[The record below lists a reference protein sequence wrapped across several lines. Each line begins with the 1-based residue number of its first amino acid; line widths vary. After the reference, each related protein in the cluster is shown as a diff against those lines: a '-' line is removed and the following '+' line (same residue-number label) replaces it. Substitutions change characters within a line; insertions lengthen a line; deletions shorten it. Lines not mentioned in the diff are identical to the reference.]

1 MSSPNRSPL
10 FVEEFKWEDLKVL
23 QILPFCI
30 ADTARA
36 WPSQLLYDLNCAP
49 KLLGTNSSTW
59 EKPTT
64 QQGHVTTTAMTK
76 VALYF
81 ECMQEIYGVFWNT
94 EPNIL
99 IEKKLNMEGN

>member
-30 ADTARA
+30 ADTTRAR
-36 WPSQLLYDLNCAP
+36 PSQLLYDLNCAP